1 MQGWFR
7 AVDSQNVMGRVV
19 EVDKVHA
26 AQSREAR
33 REITFKQ
40 PVMESKVAGSSD
52 ISHQQIK
59 EWNKK
64 EICGRF
70 PGAWEA
76 YEASKATSRPIQDFN
91 PAPDGMPIDKAEF
104 IPASKREWL
113 KMTGFS
119 TVDQLA
125 DMTDHQIQDL
135 GPGARAWK
143 KKARELLGK
152 GK

>member
-1 MQGWFR
+1 MSGWFR

-64 EICGRF
+64 EICNRF

-76 YEASKATSRPIQDFN
+76 YEASKAASRPAEEFTQT
-91 PAPDGMPIDKAEF
+91 PDGMPLDRADF

-113 KMTGFS
+113 KSTGFN
-119 TVDQLA
+119 VVEQLA
-125 DMTDHQIQDL
+125 EMSDHQIQDL
-135 GPGARAWK
+135 GPGARVWK
-143 KKARELLGK
+143 KKAKELLAK
-152 GK
+152 G

>member
-26 AQSREAR
+26 AESRQAG

-59 EWNKK
+59 EHNKK
-64 EICGRF
+64 EVCGRF

-76 YEASKATSRPIQDFN
+76 YEESKATQRPMAEFI
-91 PAPDGMPIDKAEF
+91 PAPDGMPIDKADF
-104 IPASKREWL
+104 IPAAKREWL

-119 TVDQLA
+119 TVEQLA
-125 DMTDHQIQDL
+125 EMTDHQIQDL
-135 GPGARAWK
+135 GQGARTWK
-143 KKARELLGK
+143 KKAKELLAK
-152 GK
+152 G